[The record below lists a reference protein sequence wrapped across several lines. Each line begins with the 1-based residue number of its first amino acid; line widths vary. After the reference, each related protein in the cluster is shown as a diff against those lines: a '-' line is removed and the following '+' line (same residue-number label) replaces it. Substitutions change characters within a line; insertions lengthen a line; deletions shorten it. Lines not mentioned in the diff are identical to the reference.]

1 MLIFNWVEEI
11 EYKDRNLFVYLFKI
25 CLFYEEYFLGEISK
39 RRDN

>member
-25 CLFYEEYFLGEISK
+25 FLFYEDYFLGEISK